1 MYEFDKL
8 SILKADDTDVT
19 SLITDLVVGDGNFQF
34 TMPDYSIQ
42 ITPSWK
48 KQASWGII
56 VDLGTNASKF
66 ASDGYNRS
74 YIQGDTSYNSQYF
87 PATVSETAASFKSGE
102 TVSMTLNI
110 NDSTV
115 IPTAVI
121 NDGTTTTKYSADSY
135 SSYNGI
141 YTFGFSKFYKM
152 NSNINLSFELVAKT
166 VLKAT
171 INNPN
176 NIALAFK
183 VNGETAT
190 DLSNVKYGDQVA
202 VSTTASAG
210 DGKVY
215 GFEFLN
221 SAGKALTANYDGTYT
236 ILSDFTLNVL
246 TFESTTVTINNAN
259 NYTVQIMNNKT
270 YDYLESGASIMEG
283 TSDSS
288 GFKG

>member
-1 MYEFDKL
+1 MPESGTAEITIITANSYTITVNKVTGGQVYLSSSSSGYAAGTIISGSYYADNMYEFDKL

-87 PATVSETAASFKSGE
+87 PATVSETAASFKPGE

-135 SSYNGI
+135 SSTN
-141 YTFGFSKFYKM
+141 
-152 NSNINLSFELVAKT
+152 
-166 VLKAT
+166 KA
-171 INNPN
+171 IIPK
-176 NIALAFK
+176 I
-183 VNGETAT
+183 
-190 DLSNVKYGDQVA
+190 
-202 VSTTASAG
+202 
-210 DGKVY
+210 
-215 GFEFLN
+215 
-221 SAGKALTANYDGTYT
+221 
-236 ILSDFTLNVL
+236 
-246 TFESTTVTINNAN
+246 
-259 NYTVQIMNNKT
+259 
-270 YDYLESGASIMEG
+270 
-283 TSDSS
+283 
-288 GFKG
+288 